1 MALVYFDVENFR
13 APKNKTNAISY
24 DLSVFL
30 FFDLM
35 IDFFFLSRFPSKCLK
50 KLMLGPN
57 AFDWVLLNL
66 QIDFGLGNIFF
77 YY

>member
-1 MALVYFDVENFR
+1 MRSLYNPMALVYFDVENFR

-35 IDFFFLSRFPSKCLK
+35 IDFFFSFSIPFKVFEEI
-50 KLMLGPN
+50 N
-57 AFDWVLLNL
+57 AWTEC
-66 QIDFGLGNIFF
+66 I
-77 YY
+77 